1 MADVGERIEK
11 GVEIGPTEA
20 ESGVDSAP
28 GDLNS
33 QAVQL
38 AWNVRDS
45 TVLLSLMGIAIM
57 LRTSIVLASVVVL
70 CVSFSSAR
78 ADALDER
85 GRAAEIQRLRQM
97 LFERVEYPLAI
108 RRIELEIRVARL
120 EWESLRRQVEELE
133 RLDRQGNRAF
143 FATLEQGRFATESA
157 RLRVADL
164 EAERELLIRYLP
176 VERRLRE
183 LESGVVLG
191 LRAR

>member
-1 MADVGERIEK
+1 MGERIEK